1 LVDIPVVCGTC
12 ATLFFAPNLVGGTAQ
27 VEFKNSSLGP
37 CPVCGGVGDIIDGVY
52 SAATNTA
59 KLIISSAT
67 KPQQLKAIEA
77 IFLAAKKHKLS
88 SVQINE
94 RVHKEVPELQT
105 ISDWIPKTRME
116 LYTFI
121 GIVLALI
128 TYIST
133 TSFNFI
139 DSNNNTSEKMV
150 KELVDKAVQDQV
162 KAQKPLQ
169 KPKKNK
175 IGRNEPCP
183 CGSGKKYKKCC
194 LIRI

>member
-1 LVDIPVVCGTC
+1 MVDIPAVCSTC
-12 ATLFFAPNLVGGTAQ
+12 ATLFYAPNLVGGAGQ
-27 VEFKNSSLGP
+27 VVFKNSRLGP

-59 KLIISSAT
+59 KLIISSAS
-67 KPQQLKAIEA
+67 KPHQLKAIET
-77 IFLAAKKHKLS
+77 IFIAAKKNKLS
-88 SVQINE
+88 TDQINE
-94 RVHKEVPELQT
+94 RVKKEAPELQT

-128 TYIST
+128 TYISST
-133 TSFNFI
+133 TFSI
-139 DSNNNTSEKMV
+139 SDSSKNASEKVV

-162 KAQKPLQ
+162 KVQKPTQ
-169 KPKKNK
+169 NPKKKK

-183 CGSGKKYKKCC
+183 CGSGKKHKKCC
-194 LIRI
+194 LIQI